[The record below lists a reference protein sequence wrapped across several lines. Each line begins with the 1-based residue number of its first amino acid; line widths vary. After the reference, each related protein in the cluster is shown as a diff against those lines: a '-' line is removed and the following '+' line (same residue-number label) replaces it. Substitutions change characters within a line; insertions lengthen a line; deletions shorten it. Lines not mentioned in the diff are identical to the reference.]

1 MKYLTLIL
9 IIWSSNLVAQD
20 FGRIIEQKKYSFYSI
35 EYHDD
40 YDGEKE
46 DADVYEEI
54 DGEKQYMGAKY
65 NTLIVTIYENKV
77 KIERKGKYAN
87 SKGVYGKGKRIKGPN
102 WYGYELANNM
112 QLVISE
118 VNSRIYS
125 EPEEIDGEEVFMV
138 EEVFMN
144 PIKKQ

>member
-9 IIWSSNLVAQD
+9 ILWSSNLVAQD
-20 FGRIIEQKKYSFYSI
+20 FGKIIEQKKYSYYSV

-46 DADVYEEI
+46 DPNIYEEN
-54 DGEKQYMGAKY
+54 DEELQFMESKY
-65 NTLIVTIYENKV
+65 TTLIVTIYEYKV

-87 SKGVYGKGKRIKGPN
+87 SKGIYGKGNRINGPN
-102 WYGYELANNM
+102 WYGYELANGM
-112 QLVISE
+112 QLVISS
-118 VNSRIYS
+118 VNTRIYS

-144 PIKKQ
+144 PIN